1 MLGITTGG
9 YNTAVGIQTLYRNQ
23 TGTGN
28 VAIGKGA
35 LEGSPG
41 ESHSNN
47 TAVGFEALNDAT
59 TGHSNVAVGYQAGD
73 TLTNGT
79 QNVLVGM
86 HAGGGSNMASVSD
99 NVLIGYQAGLS
110 NAASENTMVGHQSG
124 YNTGTA
130 GNTFLGYRTGFQ
142 YNNQGSNVLIGYTA
156 GTSFRGGESVIIGHQ
171 AGNGLATTDLTTS
184 LLVGKD
190 AGRFAKGQM
199 ITSMGWRAGTYISGS
214 YNTFVGGFAGYG
226 STTGAPY
233 GTGTANTTLGAYSAY
248 KITGGSDN
256 VLVGYAAGIELTS
269 GDYNIAIGR
278 NAGDAITTGAN
289 NIAIGYGADVSAA
302 DAINEIVIGNSSHTG
317 SFKMGSGANNGT
329 AQTQGAQVLAQSL
342 YLKQIGLDH
351 DKSGTDGVGDMENVL
366 LTLHGAYDDD
376 AIGGRGI
383 AMSFKMQDESTNVG
397 EMGRISVIP
406 RSGNMNSNLSAY
418 GTEMYFYN
426 SVGGTLTKQMELSGG
441 DSHACVGIFGNAST
455 IAALRVYNDGNNAN
469 RDGIL
474 IHAGADDGSGTTAY
488 IDARD
493 GDGDQV
499 GHISNTSGTFALT
512 DVSDK
517 RLKKDIVDTTIKGV
531 DTINKIKV
539 RDFEWIKSG
548 DKSIG
553 GFIAQ
558 ELVEAFPSAVT
569 GEDGAMEDI
578 LDKDGNKTGER
589 IKPMGVSRENL
600 VPVLIKGVQ
609 ELSTENKQLKD
620 KLNDL
625 EIFIKDKLGDK

>member
-1 MLGITTGG
+1 GRGIGSSNVNIG
-9 YNTAVGIQTLYRNQ
+9 YNSGYYMSGSQNTNIGHSA
-23 TGTGN
+23 
-28 VAIGKGA
+28 GKGA
-35 LEGSPG
+35 VTSAPFTSGQYNTNIGYYAGQATSTGNYNINLGPEAYGASTG
-41 ESHSNN
+41 DYNITMGWRSMFTERTTDANVAMGYSAMYYAGQGGAGYNIAIGHQCMYGTSAGGAGGTNIAMGHRTLYQNGASSNN
-47 TAVGFEALNDAT
+47 
-59 TGHSNVAVGYQAGD
+59 VA
-73 TLTNGT
+73 
-79 QNVLVGM
+79 
-86 HAGGGSNMASVSD
+86 
-99 NVLIGYQAGLS
+99 
-110 NAASENTMVGHQSG
+110 
-124 YNTGTA
+124 
-130 GNTFLGYRTGFQ
+130 
-142 YNNQGSNVLIGYTA
+142 
-156 GTSFRGGESVIIGHQ
+156 IGHQ
-171 AGNGLATTDLTTS
+171 AGYQNVTG
-184 LLVGKD
+184 
-190 AGRFAKGQM
+190 
-199 ITSMGWRAGTYISGS
+199 GS
-214 YNTFVGGFAGYG
+214 NVL
-226 STTGAPY
+226 
-233 GTGTANTTLGAYSAY
+233 LGAYAGY
-248 KITGGSDN
+248 HQLAGSSVN
-256 VLVGYAAGIELTS
+256 VGYESGRYVSGSHNVFIGTGAGKSQTYRNRAPYSNADSNIGIGTEAMYYVGTNAQ
-269 GDYNIAIGR
+269 YNVAIGR
-278 NAGDAITTGAN
+278 NSLHSIVSGSSNIALGYQAGDAITTGDN
-289 NIAIGYGADVSAA
+289 NIVIGQGADVSSAT
-302 DAINEIVIGNSSHTG
+302 AINEIVIGNTTHTG
-317 SFKMGSGANNGT
+317 SFKMGAGANNGT

-397 EMGRISVIP
+397 EMGRISIIP

-426 SVGGTLTKQMELSGG
+426 SVAGTLTKQMELSGG
-441 DSHACVGIFGNAST
+441 DGHASVGIFGDSSA

-517 RLKKDIVDTTIKGV
+517 RLKKNIVDTTIKGV
-531 DTINKIKV
+531 DTINKMKV

-558 ELVEAFPSAVT
+558 ELAEVFPSAVT
-569 GEDGAMEDI
+569 GEDDAMEDI
-578 LDKDGNKTGER
+578 LDKDYNKIGER

-600 VPVLIKGVQ
+600 VPVLIKAVQ
-609 ELSTENKQLKD
+609 ELSETIESQQKEIEELKNK
-620 KLNDL
+620 
-625 EIFIKDKLGDK
+625 